1 MGGINIG
8 SSCSSLIADKK
19 ILNLT
24 TIQIII
30 LSFMD
35 SNVIIDPPGCRF
47 AREVFV
53 AAGHNDSE
61 VKIVLNYSTGT
72 KYRKITLLFCDDALR
87 YR

>member
-1 MGGINIG
+1 
-8 SSCSSLIADKK
+8 
-19 ILNLT
+19 
-24 TIQIII
+24 
-30 LSFMD
+30 MD

-61 VKIVLNYSTGT
+61 VKIVLNYGTGT